1 MLNLRSF
8 QVIRFIERCL
18 HGRQD
23 DSPTYTIT
31 SHWGMPSRK
40 NRQFAPED
48 RKFPPKNRFLSSNH
62 WFSGE
67 VCYFQVS
74 GIFLGWHQPT
84 DHWFLTWKTRA
95 NALGWHSMFSQSRV
109 IEVLQALT
117 PSIQAFPPQ
126 RIPVKLLDGTFI
138 GLCIDRDLIFSIV
151 EHGARCNGGKG
162 PMGFCW
168 GTPWKID
175 CWNVKITC

>member
-23 DSPTYTIT
+23 DSSTYTIT

-48 RKFPPKNRFLSSNH
+48 RKFPPIGLKNLPTTDFH
-62 WFSGE
+62 GE

-74 GIFLGWHQPT
+74 GFFQGDINPLIT
-84 DHWFLTWKTRA
+84 D
-95 NALGWHSMFSQSRV
+95 SMFSQSRV

-168 GTPWKID
+168 GTPWKIK